1 MEAVID
7 AFMVSVIVVILIV
20 VGICAVVF
28 AVMKKKRDYDTAG
41 IPEMVDDPKEKEGST
56 DPDDAQE

>member
-28 AVMKKKRDYDTAG
+28 AVMKKKRDYDTTG
-41 IPEMVDDPKEKEGST
+41 IPEMVVDPKEKEGST
-56 DPDDAQE
+56 DPGDAQE